1 MMTHTERERGRGESE
16 RERREMGKRKRE
28 SIPEE
33 RLVFTHRR
41 AYNVRIEALGLVV
54 SLHALCK
61 CVRER
66 ARARWQGGV
75 RRDGE
80 QRRESARTR
89 ASERASE
96 RARERDRRERESE
109 NERERGRHLN

>member
-1 MMTHTERERGRGESE
+1 MRERE
-16 RERREMGKRKRE
+16 RKRE

-66 ARARWQGGV
+66 ARARWEGGV

-80 QRRESARTR
+80 QSRERAR
-89 ASERASE
+89 ARASE

-109 NERERGRHLN
+109 NERERGKAL